1 MKNVRSPH
9 ILHTLA
15 IFLVFLRNK
24 FFLGFL
30 KELEIHILKFF
41 LVFLRSNFF
50 PDFLKE
56 LQVHIVSMDDYKVEY
71 DPK

>member
-1 MKNVRSPH
+1 MRIPH
-9 ILHTLA
+9 ILRTLA
-15 IFLVFLRNK
+15 I
-24 FFLGFL
+24 
-30 KELEIHILKFF
+30 F

-56 LQVHIVSMDDYKVEY
+56 LEVHIVSMDDYKVEY